1 MNMNLRLVYR
11 VSFPAG
17 ISPYRIVDHQDH
29 EIRWIND
36 FLDAQHIRSL
46 SPRSVRSYG
55 YDLLNFAR
63 WWGRRK
69 STQLSRFNESRLL
82 DYVRHQLESLPK
94 PTAQTVNHRLIV
106 VRCLYRFHYGR
117 ELPRGSGP
125 SIHKTGSPFGFGRHD
140 RFLGGLRLK
149 QSRRVIVPLS
159 SEQVSQFWSS
169 FRTYR
174 DLSLTALMLFNGLRS
189 REVIELR
196 LEELQFSECQM
207 RVRGKGGKER
217 VLPLSQDTMQTLE
230 RYLEM
235 ERPHVGSPYV
245 FLSLKGPL
253 RGCPMT
259 AAGLRSLFRHHRR
272 LTKVPLANPHRF
284 RHTFGTT
291 MVRAGVSLP
300 ALMQLMGHCH
310 IHTTMLYVRL
320 SPEDVW
326 REYHRAIRNIHRP
339 PSAIEP

>member
-1 MNMNLRLVYR
+1 MTMNLRLVYR
-11 VSFPAG
+11 ISSPAG

-36 FLDAQHIRSL
+36 FLDAQHIRNL

-55 YDLLNFAR
+55 FDLLNFAR
-63 WWGRRK
+63 WCGRRK
-69 STQLSRFNESRLL
+69 SIGLSRLNESRLL

-94 PTAQTVNHRLIV
+94 PTPQTVNHRLTV

-125 SIHKTGSPFGFGRHD
+125 SIHKTGSAFGYGRPS
-140 RFLGGLRLK
+140 RLLGGLRLK
-149 QSRRVIVPLS
+149 QPRRVVVPLS
-159 SEQVSQFWSS
+159 CEEVSQFWSS

-174 DLSLTALMLFNGLRS
+174 DLSITALMLFNGLRS
-189 REVIELR
+189 REVIELH
-196 LEELQFSECQM
+196 LEELRFSECQF
-207 RVRGKGGKER
+207 RVRGKGNKER
-217 VLPLSQDTMQTLE
+217 VLPLSDDTIQTLQ
-230 RYLEM
+230 RYLEI

-245 FLSLKGPL
+245 FLCLKGSQ

-272 LTKVPLANPHRF
+272 ITKVPLANPHRF
-284 RHTFGTT
+284 RHTFGT
-291 MVRAGVSLP
+291 MMARSGVSLP
-300 ALMQLMGHCH
+300 ALMHLMGHSH
-310 IHTTMLYVRL
+310 IYTTMLYVRL

-326 REYHRAIRNIHRP
+326 REYHQAIRNIHRP
-339 PSAIEP
+339 PSAVEP